1 MADYK
6 LIPKNKL
13 KREEAKL
20 FSAGPIYIRQQLED
34 VKHEPDRQLSRQV
47 LYSLQKIGFFY
58 SMQSLVC

>member
-13 KREEAKL
+13 KREEVKL
-20 FSAGPIYIRQQLED
+20 FSAGPIYNRQQLED

-47 LYSLQKIGFFY
+47 LKLFAKN
-58 SMQSLVC
+58 

>member
-6 LIPKNKL
+6 LIPKN

-20 FSAGPIYIRQQLED
+20 FSAGPIYIWQQLED

-47 LYSLQKIGFFY
+47 LFAKISFFS
-58 SMQSLVC
+58 SMQSLVY

>member
-13 KREEAKL
+13 NREEAKL

-34 VKHEPDRQLSRQV
+34 VKHEPDRQLSSQV
-47 LYSLQKIGFFY
+47 LKLFAKN
-58 SMQSLVC
+58 

>member
-6 LIPKNKL
+6 LIPKNEL

-34 VKHEPDRQLSRQV
+34 VKHEPDRQLSHQV
-47 LYSLQKIGFFY
+47 LKLFAKN
-58 SMQSLVC
+58 